1 MWWIKQTDD
10 ATYNLFGTSWG
21 DLVLR
26 PALEKET
33 VGEWV
38 LMLGGEEE
46 GETDI
51 LTQRLWLNEAE
62 MEREREKQLE
72 DEELDTESQRAGKR
86 RGGSSAFM
94 SIPED

>member
-1 MWWIKQTDD
+1 
-10 ATYNLFGTSWG
+10 
-21 DLVLR
+21 
-26 PALEKET
+26 
-33 VGEWV
+33 
-38 LMLGGEEE
+38 
-46 GETDI
+46 
-51 LTQRLWLNEAE
+51 

>member
-46 GETDI
+46 GETDT